1 MHKKKKKKER
11 GIKFMDWKFYY
22 IYIYRFDRKIWCER
36 IKFENIVF
44 QNIANISNGVFLK
57 IRLILRFKKK
67 EKKEI
72 NK

>member
-1 MHKKKKKKER
+1 MHEKKKKRKKEELNLWI
-11 GIKFMDWKFYY
+11 GNSIL
-22 IYIYRFDRKIWCER
+22 YIYRFDRKIWCER